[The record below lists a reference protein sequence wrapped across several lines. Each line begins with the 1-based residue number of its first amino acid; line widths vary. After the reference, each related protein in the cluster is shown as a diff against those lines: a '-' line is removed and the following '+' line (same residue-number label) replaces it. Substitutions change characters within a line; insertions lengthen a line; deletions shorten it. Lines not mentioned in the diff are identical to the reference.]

1 MLARIYRPSKT
12 AMQSGRRNTRNWVLE
27 FEARAA
33 KRPDPLMGWSGSS
46 DTLGQV
52 KLKFPDKDAAV
63 AYAERIGLDYRVVE
77 ERQRTPKFQSYSDN
91 FR

>member
-27 FEARAA
+27 FEPRAA

-52 KLKFPDKDAAV
+52 KLKFPTQDAAI
-63 AYAERIGLDYRVVE
+63 AYAERIGLDYRVSNE
-77 ERQRTPKFQSYSDN
+77 HMRTPKFQSYSDN